1 MLHYIPIPELVATAH
16 RSKGAEQMLTV
27 TQAGP
32 ADLPA
37 VARVLASAFT
47 EDPVMGPLISGR
59 RRDARF
65 RALFEALL
73 RSGSRAG
80 VRIDT
85 ARDEHGKVVG
95 AATWEPPGSRLT
107 FLTQL
112 PELPAYLRAVGMRGF
127 FAGMW
132 LELTLSRFRPRAPHW
147 YLAELGVSPER
158 RGTGVGSALLRSRL
172 ATIDAEQYAAYLES
186 SSPRN
191 RSLYRRFGFTATV
204 RIARV
209 PHADPVGMWRPARH
223 R

>member
-1 MLHYIPIPELVATAH
+1 
-16 RSKGAEQMLTV
+16 MLTV
-27 TQAGP
+27 TQAGQ
-32 ADLPA
+32 ADVPA
-37 VARVLASAFT
+37 VARVLASAFS
-47 EDPVMGPLISGR
+47 EDPVMGPLITGR

-73 RSGSRAG
+73 RSGARAG
-80 VRIDT
+80 MRVDA
-85 ARDEHGKVVG
+85 ARDEHGRVVG
-95 AATWEPPGSRLT
+95 AATWEPPGRRVT
-107 FLTQL
+107 FLQQL

-127 FAGMW
+127 FAGVR
-132 LELTLSRFRPRAPHW
+132 LELALARCRPRAPHW
-147 YLAELGVSPER
+147 YLAELGVCPDR

-204 RIARV
+204 RITRV
-209 PHADPVGMWRPARH
+209 PHAEPAGMWRAPRN